1 MSNTRTKRI
10 PNGLPL
16 IEATVRIPEE
26 LYGVCRGLARRDNIS
41 MSRFVNI
48 ALIEYLRGR
57 GEDAATKG
65 DLH

>member
-1 MSNTRTKRI
+1 
-10 PNGLPL
+10 
-16 IEATVRIPEE
+16 
-26 LYGVCRGLARRDNIS
+26 

-57 GEDAATKG
+57 GEDAATES